1 MMGTFDEW
9 QAQKDSQYILAVDY
23 LEQLAK
29 RHDSTIEAT
38 ANHLIHCDSLK
49 EIYEKSD
56 NGEYY
61 PAYEPTGYGYYDN
74 DTPPPRI
81 QFLESAK
88 ANTDTTGKILSK
100 DFYRMWDNNYFKKS
114 ELPAIEPV
122 EPNEPRKNNN
132 EIIAEIVAKADI
144 VKIIGKHVE
153 LKRSGNDF
161 KGCCPFHG
169 EKTPSFFISPKKGLY
184 NCFGCGVSGNA
195 LTFLKDYE
203 GMTAGEA
210 LKELSRQTGIGLPNQ
225 DNETKLLKVPYK
237 NEKKPFN
244 SIASFITS
252 YNLPQVTA
260 LILGINFEHLTV
272 HENNTYIDQNECPQ
286 EKVLQFD
293 RLLQSLVIMA
303 KNGNLQGI
311 AVTFYTP
318 YSFNHVLTTPPKQ
331 EFDYLNSVIDKDNL
345 EKYLKSIGKDLSQ
358 LLELQE
364 PLTAPTPQTDSQLL
378 QQVADQQATIDQQA
392 KELTNLKTQ
401 IEEVTK
407 QKTSIDSLYNISKI
421 LFKSEFTSL
430 LIIFTISG
438 ILLLNF
444 TKLNEKDKFVY
455 IYDFCDHWLHEIQ
468 VMKIF
473 EPKKTFYPKCIKGA
487 MNRPP
492 EDCGGILGFENFKE
506 IMGNRKHPKF
516 KEMKTWYGGM
526 YDEELFL
533 KYQINEDFNNF
544 DTIVEE
550 MLLDLDD

>member
-38 ANHLIHCDSLK
+38 ANYLIHCDSLK

-169 EKTPSFFISPKKGLY
+169 EKTPSFFINPKKGLY

-421 LFKSEFTSL
+421 LLKSEKEKTQKLTDKLASIEQAGKDTQSNTPADGEPLALVFDSTNANYAPDL
-430 LIIFTISG
+430 VHA
-438 ILLLNF
+438 LN
-444 TKLNEKDKFVY
+444 LWLDLYHRNPKDSDSHTNKANIWLKNNTAYEYVKRGDTAMNR
-455 IYDFCDHWLHEIQ
+455 IREIATPLKDFGQ
-468 VMKIF
+468 QRAK
-473 EPKKTFYPKCIKGA
+473 EPKK
-487 MNRPP
+487 
-492 EDCGGILGFENFKE
+492 
-506 IMGNRKHPKF
+506 
-516 KEMKTWYGGM
+516 
-526 YDEELFL
+526 
-533 KYQINEDFNNF
+533 
-544 DTIVEE
+544 
-550 MLLDLDD
+550 

>member
-1 MMGTFDEW
+1 MVQKMGLFDEW
-9 QAQKDSQYILAVDY
+9 QAQKDSQYLLAVDY

-38 ANHLIHCDSLK
+38 ANYLIHCDSLK

-74 DTPPPRI
+74 DTSPPRI

-122 EPNEPRKNNN
+122 APNEPRKNNN

-153 LKRSGNDF
+153 LKRSGNEF

-169 EKTPSFFISPKKGLY
+169 EKTPSFFINPKKGLY

-210 LKELSRQTGIGLPNQ
+210 LKALSRQTGIRLPNQ
-225 DNETKLLKVPYK
+225 DNETKLSKAPYK
-237 NEKKPFN
+237 NEKNPFN

-303 KNGNLQGI
+303 KNGDLQGI
-311 AVTFYTP
+311 AATFYTP

-364 PLTAPTPQTDSQLL
+364 SLTAPTPQTDSQLSQKVADLNAQLASATDTIASLQEKL
-378 QQVADQQATIDQQA
+378 QQSNFDRLESYNFNTAELHRAKTESNQYQKENESLKAKIAELQANEPSQSDTPADGEPLALVFDSTNANYAPDLVHALNLWLDLYHRNPKDSDSHTNKANIWLKNNTAYEYVKRGDTAMNRIREIATPLKDFGQQRA
-392 KELTNLKTQ
+392 K
-401 IEEVTK
+401 
-407 QKTSIDSLYNISKI
+407 
-421 LFKSEFTSL
+421 
-430 LIIFTISG
+430 
-438 ILLLNF
+438 
-444 TKLNEKDKFVY
+444 
-455 IYDFCDHWLHEIQ
+455 
-468 VMKIF
+468 
-473 EPKKTFYPKCIKGA
+473 EPKK
-487 MNRPP
+487 
-492 EDCGGILGFENFKE
+492 
-506 IMGNRKHPKF
+506 
-516 KEMKTWYGGM
+516 
-526 YDEELFL
+526 
-533 KYQINEDFNNF
+533 
-544 DTIVEE
+544 
-550 MLLDLDD
+550 

>member
-421 LFKSEFTSL
+421 LLKSEKEKTQKLTDKLASIEQAGKDTQSNTPADGEPLALVFDSTNANYAPDL
-430 LIIFTISG
+430 VHA
-438 ILLLNF
+438 LN
-444 TKLNEKDKFVY
+444 LWLDLYHRNPKDSDSHTNKANIWLKNNTAYEYVKRGDTAMNR
-455 IYDFCDHWLHEIQ
+455 IREIATPLKDFGQ
-468 VMKIF
+468 QRAK
-473 EPKKTFYPKCIKGA
+473 EPKK
-487 MNRPP
+487 
-492 EDCGGILGFENFKE
+492 
-506 IMGNRKHPKF
+506 
-516 KEMKTWYGGM
+516 
-526 YDEELFL
+526 
-533 KYQINEDFNNF
+533 
-544 DTIVEE
+544 
-550 MLLDLDD
+550 

>member
-23 LEQLAK
+23 LEQLAQ

-421 LFKSEFTSL
+421 LLKSEKEKTQKLTDKLASIEQAGKDTQSNTPADGEPLALVFDSTNANYAPDL
-430 LIIFTISG
+430 VHA
-438 ILLLNF
+438 LN
-444 TKLNEKDKFVY
+444 LWLDLYHRNPKDSDSHTNKANIWLKNNTAYEYVKRGDTAMNR
-455 IYDFCDHWLHEIQ
+455 IREIATPLKDFGQ
-468 VMKIF
+468 QRAK
-473 EPKKTFYPKCIKGA
+473 EPKK
-487 MNRPP
+487 
-492 EDCGGILGFENFKE
+492 
-506 IMGNRKHPKF
+506 
-516 KEMKTWYGGM
+516 
-526 YDEELFL
+526 
-533 KYQINEDFNNF
+533 
-544 DTIVEE
+544 
-550 MLLDLDD
+550 

>member
-1 MMGTFDEW
+1 MMGIFDEW
-9 QAQKDSQYILAVDY
+9 QAQKDSQYLLAVDY

-38 ANHLIHCDSLK
+38 ANYLIHCDSLK

-74 DTPPPRI
+74 DTSPPRI

-122 EPNEPRKNNN
+122 APNEPRKNNN

-153 LKRSGNDF
+153 LKRSGNEF

-169 EKTPSFFISPKKGLY
+169 EKTPSFFINPKKGLY

-210 LKELSRQTGIGLPNQ
+210 LKALSRQTGIRLPNQ
-225 DNETKLLKVPYK
+225 DNETKLSKAPYK
-237 NEKKPFN
+237 NEKNPFN

-303 KNGNLQGI
+303 KNGDLQGI
-311 AVTFYTP
+311 AATFYTP

-364 PLTAPTPQTDSQLL
+364 SLTAPTPQTDSQLSQKVADLNAQLASATDTIASLQEKL
-378 QQVADQQATIDQQA
+378 QQSNFDRLESYNFNTAELHRAKTESNQYQKENESLKAKIAELEANEPSQSDTPADGEPLALVFDSTNANYAPDLVHALNLWLDLYHRNPKDSDSHTNKANIWLKNNTAYEYVKRGDTAMNRIREIATPLKDFGQQRA
-392 KELTNLKTQ
+392 K
-401 IEEVTK
+401 
-407 QKTSIDSLYNISKI
+407 
-421 LFKSEFTSL
+421 
-430 LIIFTISG
+430 
-438 ILLLNF
+438 
-444 TKLNEKDKFVY
+444 
-455 IYDFCDHWLHEIQ
+455 
-468 VMKIF
+468 
-473 EPKKTFYPKCIKGA
+473 EPKK
-487 MNRPP
+487 
-492 EDCGGILGFENFKE
+492 
-506 IMGNRKHPKF
+506 
-516 KEMKTWYGGM
+516 
-526 YDEELFL
+526 
-533 KYQINEDFNNF
+533 
-544 DTIVEE
+544 
-550 MLLDLDD
+550 

>member
-1 MMGTFDEW
+1 MMGIFDEW

-421 LFKSEFTSL
+421 LLKSEKEKTQKLTDKLASIEQAGKDTQSNTPADGEPLALVFDSTNANYAPDL
-430 LIIFTISG
+430 VHA
-438 ILLLNF
+438 LN
-444 TKLNEKDKFVY
+444 LWLDLYHRNPKDSDSHTNKANIWLKNNTAYEYVKRGDTAMNR
-455 IYDFCDHWLHEIQ
+455 IREIATPLKDFGQ
-468 VMKIF
+468 QRAK
-473 EPKKTFYPKCIKGA
+473 EPKK
-487 MNRPP
+487 
-492 EDCGGILGFENFKE
+492 
-506 IMGNRKHPKF
+506 
-516 KEMKTWYGGM
+516 
-526 YDEELFL
+526 
-533 KYQINEDFNNF
+533 
-544 DTIVEE
+544 
-550 MLLDLDD
+550 

>member
-210 LKELSRQTGIGLPNQ
+210 LKALSRQTGIRLPNQ
-225 DNETKLLKVPYK
+225 DNETKLSKAPYK
-237 NEKKPFN
+237 NEKNPFN

-421 LFKSEFTSL
+421 LLKSEKEKTQKLTDKLASIEQAGKDTQSNTPADGEPLALVFDSTNANYAPDL
-430 LIIFTISG
+430 VHA
-438 ILLLNF
+438 LN
-444 TKLNEKDKFVY
+444 LWLDLYHRNPKDSDSHTNKANIWLKNNTAYEYVKRGDTAMNR
-455 IYDFCDHWLHEIQ
+455 IREIATPLKDFGQ
-468 VMKIF
+468 QRAK
-473 EPKKTFYPKCIKGA
+473 EPKK
-487 MNRPP
+487 
-492 EDCGGILGFENFKE
+492 
-506 IMGNRKHPKF
+506 
-516 KEMKTWYGGM
+516 
-526 YDEELFL
+526 
-533 KYQINEDFNNF
+533 
-544 DTIVEE
+544 
-550 MLLDLDD
+550 

>member
-38 ANHLIHCDSLK
+38 ANYLIHCDSLK

-122 EPNEPRKNNN
+122 APNEPRKNNN

-169 EKTPSFFISPKKGLY
+169 EKTPSFFINPKKGLY

-210 LKELSRQTGIGLPNQ
+210 LKALSRQTGIRLPNQ

-303 KNGNLQGI
+303 KNGDLQGI
-311 AVTFYTP
+311 AATFYTP

-421 LFKSEFTSL
+421 LLKSEKEKTQKLTDKLASIEQAGKDTQSNTPTDGDPLALVFDSTNANYAPDL
-430 LIIFTISG
+430 VHA
-438 ILLLNF
+438 LN
-444 TKLNEKDKFVY
+444 LWLDLYHRNPKDSDSHTNKANIWLKNNTAYEYVKRGDTAMNR
-455 IYDFCDHWLHEIQ
+455 IREIATPLKDFGQ
-468 VMKIF
+468 QRAK
-473 EPKKTFYPKCIKGA
+473 EPKK
-487 MNRPP
+487 
-492 EDCGGILGFENFKE
+492 
-506 IMGNRKHPKF
+506 
-516 KEMKTWYGGM
+516 
-526 YDEELFL
+526 
-533 KYQINEDFNNF
+533 
-544 DTIVEE
+544 
-550 MLLDLDD
+550 

>member
-421 LFKSEFTSL
+421 LLKSEKEKTQKLTDKLASIEQAGKDTQSNTPADGEPLALVFDSTNANYAPDL
-430 LIIFTISG
+430 VHA
-438 ILLLNF
+438 LN
-444 TKLNEKDKFVY
+444 LWLDLYHRNPKDSDSHTNKANIWLKNNTAYEYVKRGDTAMNR
-455 IYDFCDHWLHEIQ
+455 IREIETPLKDFGQ
-468 VMKIF
+468 QRAK
-473 EPKKTFYPKCIKGA
+473 EPKK
-487 MNRPP
+487 
-492 EDCGGILGFENFKE
+492 
-506 IMGNRKHPKF
+506 
-516 KEMKTWYGGM
+516 
-526 YDEELFL
+526 
-533 KYQINEDFNNF
+533 
-544 DTIVEE
+544 
-550 MLLDLDD
+550 

>member
-303 KNGNLQGI
+303 KNGDLQGI
-311 AVTFYTP
+311 AATFYTP

-364 PLTAPTPQTDSQLL
+364 SLTAPTPQTDSQLSQKVADLNAQLASATDTIASLQEKL
-378 QQVADQQATIDQQA
+378 QQSNFDRLESYNFNTAELHRAKTESNQYQKENESLKAKIAELQANEPSQSDTPAIVDKVLTGNSQTAVTKLIYSFMREHNYPLDGKHKGAVNETLQ
-392 KELTNLKTQ
+392 ELTNSYK
-401 IEEVTK
+401 V
-407 QKTSIDSLYNISKI
+407 
-421 LFKSEFTSL
+421 
-430 LIIFTISG
+430 G
-438 ILLLNF
+438 IA
-444 TKLNEKDKFVY
+444 E
-455 IYDFCDHWLHEIQ
+455 
-468 VMKIF
+468 
-473 EPKKTFYPKCIKGA
+473 
-487 MNRPP
+487 
-492 EDCGGILGFENFKE
+492 
-506 IMGNRKHPKF
+506 
-516 KEMKTWYGGM
+516 
-526 YDEELFL
+526 
-533 KYQINEDFNNF
+533 
-544 DTIVEE
+544 DTIAKWLKLVNE
-550 MLLDLDD
+550 LDQKLK

>member
-364 PLTAPTPQTDSQLL
+364 PLTAPTPHTDSQLL

-421 LFKSEFTSL
+421 LLKSEKEKTQKLTDKLASIEQAGKDTQSNTPADGEPLALVFDSTNANYAPDL
-430 LIIFTISG
+430 VHA
-438 ILLLNF
+438 LN
-444 TKLNEKDKFVY
+444 LWLDLYHRNPKDSDSHTNKANIWLKNNTAYEYVKRGDTAMNR
-455 IYDFCDHWLHEIQ
+455 IREIATPLKDFGQ
-468 VMKIF
+468 QRAK
-473 EPKKTFYPKCIKGA
+473 EPKK
-487 MNRPP
+487 
-492 EDCGGILGFENFKE
+492 
-506 IMGNRKHPKF
+506 
-516 KEMKTWYGGM
+516 
-526 YDEELFL
+526 
-533 KYQINEDFNNF
+533 
-544 DTIVEE
+544 
-550 MLLDLDD
+550 

>member
-38 ANHLIHCDSLK
+38 ANYLIHCDSLK

-421 LFKSEFTSL
+421 LLKSEKEKTQKLTDKLASIEQAGKDTQSNTPADGEPLALVFDSTNANYAPDL
-430 LIIFTISG
+430 VHA
-438 ILLLNF
+438 LN
-444 TKLNEKDKFVY
+444 LWLDLYHRNPKDSDSHTNKANIWLKNNTAYEYVKRGDTAMNR
-455 IYDFCDHWLHEIQ
+455 IREIATPLKDFGQ
-468 VMKIF
+468 QRAK
-473 EPKKTFYPKCIKGA
+473 EPKK
-487 MNRPP
+487 
-492 EDCGGILGFENFKE
+492 
-506 IMGNRKHPKF
+506 
-516 KEMKTWYGGM
+516 
-526 YDEELFL
+526 
-533 KYQINEDFNNF
+533 
-544 DTIVEE
+544 
-550 MLLDLDD
+550 

>member
-364 PLTAPTPQTDSQLL
+364 SLTAPTPQTDSQLL

-421 LFKSEFTSL
+421 LLKSEKEKTQKLTDKLASIEQAGKDTQSNTPADGEPLALVFDSTNANYAPDL
-430 LIIFTISG
+430 VHA
-438 ILLLNF
+438 LN
-444 TKLNEKDKFVY
+444 LWLDLYHRNPKDSDSHTNKANIWLKNNTAYEYVKRGDTAMNR
-455 IYDFCDHWLHEIQ
+455 IREIATPLKDFGQ
-468 VMKIF
+468 QRAK
-473 EPKKTFYPKCIKGA
+473 EPKK
-487 MNRPP
+487 
-492 EDCGGILGFENFKE
+492 
-506 IMGNRKHPKF
+506 
-516 KEMKTWYGGM
+516 
-526 YDEELFL
+526 
-533 KYQINEDFNNF
+533 
-544 DTIVEE
+544 
-550 MLLDLDD
+550 

>member
-9 QAQKDSQYILAVDY
+9 QAQKDSQYLLAVDY

-38 ANHLIHCDSLK
+38 ANYLIHCDSLK

-74 DTPPPRI
+74 DTSPPRI

-122 EPNEPRKNNN
+122 APNEPRKNNN

-153 LKRSGNDF
+153 LKRSGNEF

-169 EKTPSFFISPKKGLY
+169 EKTPSFFINPKKGLY

-210 LKELSRQTGIGLPNQ
+210 LKALSRQTGIRLPNQ
-225 DNETKLLKVPYK
+225 DNETKLSKAPYK
-237 NEKKPFN
+237 NEKNPFN

-303 KNGNLQGI
+303 KNGDLQGI
-311 AVTFYTP
+311 AATFYTP

-364 PLTAPTPQTDSQLL
+364 SLTAPTPQTDSQLSQKVADLNAQLASATDTIASLQEKL
-378 QQVADQQATIDQQA
+378 QQSNFNRLESYNFNTAELHRAKTESNQYQKENESLKAKIAELEANEPSQSDTPADGEPLALVFDSTNANYAPDLVHALNLWLDLYHRNPKDSDSHTNKANIWLKNNTAYEYVKRGDTAMNRIREIATPLKDFGQQRA
-392 KELTNLKTQ
+392 K
-401 IEEVTK
+401 
-407 QKTSIDSLYNISKI
+407 
-421 LFKSEFTSL
+421 
-430 LIIFTISG
+430 
-438 ILLLNF
+438 
-444 TKLNEKDKFVY
+444 
-455 IYDFCDHWLHEIQ
+455 
-468 VMKIF
+468 
-473 EPKKTFYPKCIKGA
+473 EPKK
-487 MNRPP
+487 
-492 EDCGGILGFENFKE
+492 
-506 IMGNRKHPKF
+506 
-516 KEMKTWYGGM
+516 
-526 YDEELFL
+526 
-533 KYQINEDFNNF
+533 
-544 DTIVEE
+544 
-550 MLLDLDD
+550 

>member
-9 QAQKDSQYILAVDY
+9 QAQKDSQYLLAVDY

-38 ANHLIHCDSLK
+38 ANYLIHCDSLK

-74 DTPPPRI
+74 DTSPPRI

-122 EPNEPRKNNN
+122 APNEPRKNNN

-153 LKRSGNDF
+153 LKRSGNEF

-169 EKTPSFFISPKKGLY
+169 EKTPSFFINPKKGLY

-364 PLTAPTPQTDSQLL
+364 PLTAPTPQTDSQLSQKVADLNAQLASATDTIASLQEKL
-378 QQVADQQATIDQQA
+378 QQSNFDRLESYNFNTAELHRAKTESNQYQKENESLKAKIAELEANEPSQSDTPADGEPLALVFDSTNANYAPDLVHALNLWLDLYHRNPKDSDSHTNKANIWLKNNTAYEYVKRGDTAMNRIREIATPLKDFGQQRA
-392 KELTNLKTQ
+392 K
-401 IEEVTK
+401 
-407 QKTSIDSLYNISKI
+407 
-421 LFKSEFTSL
+421 
-430 LIIFTISG
+430 
-438 ILLLNF
+438 
-444 TKLNEKDKFVY
+444 
-455 IYDFCDHWLHEIQ
+455 
-468 VMKIF
+468 
-473 EPKKTFYPKCIKGA
+473 EPKK
-487 MNRPP
+487 
-492 EDCGGILGFENFKE
+492 
-506 IMGNRKHPKF
+506 
-516 KEMKTWYGGM
+516 
-526 YDEELFL
+526 
-533 KYQINEDFNNF
+533 
-544 DTIVEE
+544 
-550 MLLDLDD
+550 

>member
-74 DTPPPRI
+74 DTSPPRI

-122 EPNEPRKNNN
+122 APNEPRKNNN

-153 LKRSGNDF
+153 LKRSGNEF

-169 EKTPSFFISPKKGLY
+169 EKTPSFFINPKKGLY

-210 LKELSRQTGIGLPNQ
+210 LKALSRQTGIRLPNQ
-225 DNETKLLKVPYK
+225 DNETKLSKAPYK
-237 NEKKPFN
+237 NEKNPFN

-303 KNGNLQGI
+303 KNGDLQGI
-311 AVTFYTP
+311 AATFYTP

-364 PLTAPTPQTDSQLL
+364 SLTAPTPQTDSQLSQKVADLNAQLASATDTIASLQEKL
-378 QQVADQQATIDQQA
+378 QQSNFNRLESYNFNTAELHRAKTESNQYQKENESLKAKIAELEANEPSQSDTPADGEPLALVFDSTNANYAPDLVHALNLWLDLYHRNPKDSDSHTNKANIWLKNNTAYEYVKRGDTAMNRIREIATPLKDFGQQRA
-392 KELTNLKTQ
+392 K
-401 IEEVTK
+401 
-407 QKTSIDSLYNISKI
+407 
-421 LFKSEFTSL
+421 
-430 LIIFTISG
+430 
-438 ILLLNF
+438 
-444 TKLNEKDKFVY
+444 
-455 IYDFCDHWLHEIQ
+455 
-468 VMKIF
+468 
-473 EPKKTFYPKCIKGA
+473 EPKK
-487 MNRPP
+487 
-492 EDCGGILGFENFKE
+492 
-506 IMGNRKHPKF
+506 
-516 KEMKTWYGGM
+516 
-526 YDEELFL
+526 
-533 KYQINEDFNNF
+533 
-544 DTIVEE
+544 
-550 MLLDLDD
+550 

>member
-1 MMGTFDEW
+1 MGTFDEW

-38 ANHLIHCDSLK
+38 ANYLIHCDSLK

-122 EPNEPRKNNN
+122 APNEPRKNNN

-169 EKTPSFFISPKKGLY
+169 EKTPSFFINPKKGLY

-203 GMTAGEA
+203 GMTAAEA

-225 DNETKLLKVPYK
+225 DNETKLLKAPYK
-237 NEKKPFN
+237 SEKNPFN

-293 RLLQSLVIMA
+293 RLLQSLVTMA
-303 KNGNLQGI
+303 KNGDLQGI

-364 PLTAPTPQTDSQLL
+364 PLTAPTPQTDSPFL

-421 LFKSEFTSL
+421 LLKSEKEKTQKLTDKLASIEQAGKDIQSDTPANNDLLSAIYDDSKPYLYAPELHNAIEVWKLIYHDNLTSQHL
-430 LIIFTISG
+430 TTHS
-438 ILLLNF
+438 
-444 TKLNEKDKFVY
+444 DKFESA
-455 IYDFCDHWLHEIQ
+455 IKQLGITLSNNA
-468 VMKIF
+468 
-473 EPKKTFYPKCIKGA
+473 PKERLKQITTPKQQKEKTKSK
-487 MNRPP
+487 NS
-492 EDCGGILGFENFKE
+492 
-506 IMGNRKHPKF
+506 
-516 KEMKTWYGGM
+516 
-526 YDEELFL
+526 
-533 KYQINEDFNNF
+533 
-544 DTIVEE
+544 
-550 MLLDLDD
+550 

>member
-161 KGCCPFHG
+161 KGCCPFHD

-421 LFKSEFTSL
+421 LLKSEKEKTQKLTDKLASIEQAGKDTQSNTPADGEPLALVFDSTNANYAPDL
-430 LIIFTISG
+430 VHA
-438 ILLLNF
+438 LN
-444 TKLNEKDKFVY
+444 LWLDLYHRNPKDSDSHTNKANIWLKNNTAYEYVKRGDTAMNR
-455 IYDFCDHWLHEIQ
+455 IREIATPLKDFGQ
-468 VMKIF
+468 QRAK
-473 EPKKTFYPKCIKGA
+473 EPKK
-487 MNRPP
+487 
-492 EDCGGILGFENFKE
+492 
-506 IMGNRKHPKF
+506 
-516 KEMKTWYGGM
+516 
-526 YDEELFL
+526 
-533 KYQINEDFNNF
+533 
-544 DTIVEE
+544 
-550 MLLDLDD
+550 

>member
-1 MMGTFDEW
+1 MVRMMGTFDEW
-9 QAQKDSQYILAVDY
+9 QAQKDSQYLLAVDY

-38 ANHLIHCDSLK
+38 ANYLIHCDSLK

-74 DTPPPRI
+74 DTSPPRI

-122 EPNEPRKNNN
+122 APNEPRKNNN

-153 LKRSGNDF
+153 LKRSGNEF

-169 EKTPSFFISPKKGLY
+169 EKTPSFFINPKKGLY

-210 LKELSRQTGIGLPNQ
+210 LKALSRQTGIRLPNQ
-225 DNETKLLKVPYK
+225 DNETKLSKAPYK
-237 NEKKPFN
+237 NEKNPFN

-303 KNGNLQGI
+303 KNGDLQGI
-311 AVTFYTP
+311 AATFYTP

-364 PLTAPTPQTDSQLL
+364 SLTAPTPQTDSQLSQKVADLNAQLASATDTIASLQEKL
-378 QQVADQQATIDQQA
+378 QQSNFDRLESYNFNTAELHRAKTELNQYQKENESLKAKIAELEANEPSQSDTPADGEPLALVFDSTNANYAPDLVHALNLWLDLYHRNPKDSDSHTNKANIWLKNNTAYEYVKRGDTAMNRIREIATPLKDFGQQRA
-392 KELTNLKTQ
+392 K
-401 IEEVTK
+401 
-407 QKTSIDSLYNISKI
+407 
-421 LFKSEFTSL
+421 
-430 LIIFTISG
+430 
-438 ILLLNF
+438 
-444 TKLNEKDKFVY
+444 
-455 IYDFCDHWLHEIQ
+455 
-468 VMKIF
+468 
-473 EPKKTFYPKCIKGA
+473 EPKK
-487 MNRPP
+487 
-492 EDCGGILGFENFKE
+492 
-506 IMGNRKHPKF
+506 
-516 KEMKTWYGGM
+516 
-526 YDEELFL
+526 
-533 KYQINEDFNNF
+533 
-544 DTIVEE
+544 
-550 MLLDLDD
+550 

>member
-421 LFKSEFTSL
+421 LLKSEKEKTQKLTDKLASIEQAGKDTQSNTPADGEPLALVFDSTNANYAPDL
-430 LIIFTISG
+430 VHA
-438 ILLLNF
+438 LN
-444 TKLNEKDKFVY
+444 LWLDLYHRNPKDSDSHTNKANIWLKNNTAYEYVKRGDTAMNR
-455 IYDFCDHWLHEIQ
+455 IREIATPLKDFGQ
-468 VMKIF
+468 QRAK
-473 EPKKTFYPKCIKGA
+473 EPKKYF
-487 MNRPP
+487 
-492 EDCGGILGFENFKE
+492 
-506 IMGNRKHPKF
+506 
-516 KEMKTWYGGM
+516 
-526 YDEELFL
+526 
-533 KYQINEDFNNF
+533 
-544 DTIVEE
+544 IVTH
-550 MLLDLDD
+550 

>member
-1 MMGTFDEW
+1 MGTFDEW

-38 ANHLIHCDSLK
+38 ANYLIHCDSLK

-122 EPNEPRKNNN
+122 APNEPRKNNN

-169 EKTPSFFISPKKGLY
+169 EKTPSFFINPKKGLY
-184 NCFGCGVSGNA
+184 NCFGCGVSGNT

-225 DNETKLLKVPYK
+225 DNETKLLKAPYK
-237 NEKKPFN
+237 SEKKPFN

-303 KNGNLQGI
+303 KNGDLQGI

-364 PLTAPTPQTDSQLL
+364 PLTAPITQTDSQLL

-421 LFKSEFTSL
+421 LLKSEKEKTQKITDKLASIEQAGKDIQSDTPTDGEPLALVFDSTNANYAPDL
-430 LIIFTISG
+430 VHA
-438 ILLLNF
+438 LN
-444 TKLNEKDKFVY
+444 LWLDLYHRNPKDSDSHTNKANIWLKNNTAYEYVKRGDTAMSR
-455 IYDFCDHWLHEIQ
+455 IREIATPLKDFGQ
-468 VMKIF
+468 QRAK
-473 EPKKTFYPKCIKGA
+473 EPKK
-487 MNRPP
+487 
-492 EDCGGILGFENFKE
+492 
-506 IMGNRKHPKF
+506 
-516 KEMKTWYGGM
+516 
-526 YDEELFL
+526 
-533 KYQINEDFNNF
+533 
-544 DTIVEE
+544 
-550 MLLDLDD
+550 

>member
-237 NEKKPFN
+237 KKKKPFN

-421 LFKSEFTSL
+421 LLKSEKEKTQKLTDKLASIEQAGKDTQSNTPADGEPLALVFDSTNANYAPDL
-430 LIIFTISG
+430 VHA
-438 ILLLNF
+438 LN
-444 TKLNEKDKFVY
+444 LWLDLYHRNPKDSDSHTNKANIWLKNNTAYEYVKRGDTAMNR
-455 IYDFCDHWLHEIQ
+455 IREIATPLKDFGQ
-468 VMKIF
+468 QRAK
-473 EPKKTFYPKCIKGA
+473 EPKK
-487 MNRPP
+487 
-492 EDCGGILGFENFKE
+492 
-506 IMGNRKHPKF
+506 
-516 KEMKTWYGGM
+516 
-526 YDEELFL
+526 
-533 KYQINEDFNNF
+533 
-544 DTIVEE
+544 
-550 MLLDLDD
+550 

>member
-184 NCFGCGVSGNA
+184 NCVGCGVSGNA

-421 LFKSEFTSL
+421 LLKSEKEKTQKLTDKLASIEQAGKDTQSNTPADGEPLALVFDSTNANYAPDL
-430 LIIFTISG
+430 VHA
-438 ILLLNF
+438 LN
-444 TKLNEKDKFVY
+444 LWLDLYHRNPKDSDSHTNKANIWLKNNTAYEYVKRGDTAMNR
-455 IYDFCDHWLHEIQ
+455 IREIATPLKDFGQ
-468 VMKIF
+468 QRAK
-473 EPKKTFYPKCIKGA
+473 EPKK
-487 MNRPP
+487 
-492 EDCGGILGFENFKE
+492 
-506 IMGNRKHPKF
+506 
-516 KEMKTWYGGM
+516 
-526 YDEELFL
+526 
-533 KYQINEDFNNF
+533 
-544 DTIVEE
+544 
-550 MLLDLDD
+550 

>member
-9 QAQKDSQYILAVDY
+9 QAQKDSQYLLAVDY

-38 ANHLIHCDSLK
+38 ANYLIHCDSLK

-74 DTPPPRI
+74 DTSPPRI

-122 EPNEPRKNNN
+122 APNEPRKNNN

-153 LKRSGNDF
+153 LKRSGNEF

-169 EKTPSFFISPKKGLY
+169 EKTPSFFINPKKGLY

-210 LKELSRQTGIGLPNQ
+210 LKALSRQTGIRLPNQ
-225 DNETKLLKVPYK
+225 DNETKLSKAPYK
-237 NEKKPFN
+237 NEKNPFN

-303 KNGNLQGI
+303 KNGDLQGI
-311 AVTFYTP
+311 AATFYTP

-364 PLTAPTPQTDSQLL
+364 SLTAPTPQTDSQLSQKVADLNAQLASATDTIASLQEKL
-378 QQVADQQATIDQQA
+378 QQSNFDRLESYNFNTAELHRAKTESNQYQKENESLKAKIAELEANEPSQSDTPADGEPLALVFDSTNANYAPDLVHALNLWLDLYHRNPKDSDSHTNKANIWLKNNTAYEYVKRGDTAMNRIREIATPLKDFGQQRA
-392 KELTNLKTQ
+392 K
-401 IEEVTK
+401 
-407 QKTSIDSLYNISKI
+407 
-421 LFKSEFTSL
+421 
-430 LIIFTISG
+430 
-438 ILLLNF
+438 
-444 TKLNEKDKFVY
+444 
-455 IYDFCDHWLHEIQ
+455 
-468 VMKIF
+468 
-473 EPKKTFYPKCIKGA
+473 EPKK
-487 MNRPP
+487 
-492 EDCGGILGFENFKE
+492 
-506 IMGNRKHPKF
+506 
-516 KEMKTWYGGM
+516 
-526 YDEELFL
+526 
-533 KYQINEDFNNF
+533 
-544 DTIVEE
+544 
-550 MLLDLDD
+550 

>member
-74 DTPPPRI
+74 DTSPPRI

-421 LFKSEFTSL
+421 LLKSEKEKTQKLTDKLASIEQAGKDTQSNTPADGEPLALVFDSTNANYAPDL
-430 LIIFTISG
+430 VHA
-438 ILLLNF
+438 LN
-444 TKLNEKDKFVY
+444 LWLDLYHRNPKDSDSHTNKANIWLKNNTAYEYVKRGDTAMNR
-455 IYDFCDHWLHEIQ
+455 IREIATPLKDFGQ
-468 VMKIF
+468 QRAK
-473 EPKKTFYPKCIKGA
+473 EPKK
-487 MNRPP
+487 
-492 EDCGGILGFENFKE
+492 
-506 IMGNRKHPKF
+506 
-516 KEMKTWYGGM
+516 
-526 YDEELFL
+526 
-533 KYQINEDFNNF
+533 
-544 DTIVEE
+544 
-550 MLLDLDD
+550 

>member
-1 MMGTFDEW
+1 MVQKMGLFDEW
-9 QAQKDSQYILAVDY
+9 QAQKDSQYLLAVDY

-38 ANHLIHCDSLK
+38 ANYLIHCDSLK

-61 PAYEPTGYGYYDN
+61 PAYEPTCYGYYDN
-74 DTPPPRI
+74 DTSPPRI

-122 EPNEPRKNNN
+122 APNEPRKNNN

-153 LKRSGNDF
+153 LKRSGNEF

-169 EKTPSFFISPKKGLY
+169 EKTPSFFINPKKGLY

-210 LKELSRQTGIGLPNQ
+210 LKALSRQTGIRLPNQ
-225 DNETKLLKVPYK
+225 DNETKLSKAPYK
-237 NEKKPFN
+237 NEKTPFN

-303 KNGNLQGI
+303 KNGDLQGI
-311 AVTFYTP
+311 AATFYTP

-364 PLTAPTPQTDSQLL
+364 SLTAPTPQTDSQLSQKVADLNAQLASATDTIASLQEKL
-378 QQVADQQATIDQQA
+378 QQSNFDRLESYNFNTAELHRAKTESNQYQKENESLKAKIAELEANEPSQSDTPADGEPLALVFDSTNANYAPDLVHALNLWLDLYHRNPKDSDSHTNKANIWLKNNTAYEYVKRGDTAMNRIREIATPLKDFGQQRA
-392 KELTNLKTQ
+392 K
-401 IEEVTK
+401 
-407 QKTSIDSLYNISKI
+407 
-421 LFKSEFTSL
+421 
-430 LIIFTISG
+430 
-438 ILLLNF
+438 
-444 TKLNEKDKFVY
+444 
-455 IYDFCDHWLHEIQ
+455 
-468 VMKIF
+468 
-473 EPKKTFYPKCIKGA
+473 EPKK
-487 MNRPP
+487 
-492 EDCGGILGFENFKE
+492 
-506 IMGNRKHPKF
+506 
-516 KEMKTWYGGM
+516 
-526 YDEELFL
+526 
-533 KYQINEDFNNF
+533 
-544 DTIVEE
+544 
-550 MLLDLDD
+550 

>member
-169 EKTPSFFISPKKGLY
+169 EKTPSFFINPKKGLY

-225 DNETKLLKVPYK
+225 DNETKLSKAPYK
-237 NEKKPFN
+237 NEKNPFN

-364 PLTAPTPQTDSQLL
+364 SLTAPTPQTDSQLSQKVADLNAQLASATDTIASLQEKL
-378 QQVADQQATIDQQA
+378 QQSNFDRLESYNFNTAELHRAKTESNQYQKENESLKAKIAELEANEPSQSDTPADGEPLALVFDSTNANYAPDLVHALNLWLDLYHRNPKDSDSHTNKANIWLKNNTAYEYVKRGDTAMNRIREIATPLKDFGQQRA
-392 KELTNLKTQ
+392 K
-401 IEEVTK
+401 
-407 QKTSIDSLYNISKI
+407 
-421 LFKSEFTSL
+421 
-430 LIIFTISG
+430 
-438 ILLLNF
+438 
-444 TKLNEKDKFVY
+444 
-455 IYDFCDHWLHEIQ
+455 
-468 VMKIF
+468 
-473 EPKKTFYPKCIKGA
+473 EPKK
-487 MNRPP
+487 
-492 EDCGGILGFENFKE
+492 
-506 IMGNRKHPKF
+506 
-516 KEMKTWYGGM
+516 
-526 YDEELFL
+526 
-533 KYQINEDFNNF
+533 
-544 DTIVEE
+544 
-550 MLLDLDD
+550 

>member
-38 ANHLIHCDSLK
+38 ANYLIHCDSLK

-364 PLTAPTPQTDSQLL
+364 SLTAPTPQTDSQLL

-421 LFKSEFTSL
+421 LLKSEKEKTQKLTDKLASIEQAGKDTQSNTPADGEPLALVFDSTNANYAPDL
-430 LIIFTISG
+430 VHA
-438 ILLLNF
+438 LN
-444 TKLNEKDKFVY
+444 LWLDLYHRNPKDSDSHTNKANIWLKNNTAYEYVKRGDTAMNR
-455 IYDFCDHWLHEIQ
+455 IREIATPLKDFGQ
-468 VMKIF
+468 QRAK
-473 EPKKTFYPKCIKGA
+473 EPKK
-487 MNRPP
+487 
-492 EDCGGILGFENFKE
+492 
-506 IMGNRKHPKF
+506 
-516 KEMKTWYGGM
+516 
-526 YDEELFL
+526 
-533 KYQINEDFNNF
+533 
-544 DTIVEE
+544 
-550 MLLDLDD
+550 

>member
-9 QAQKDSQYILAVDY
+9 QAQKDSQYLLAVDY

-38 ANHLIHCDSLK
+38 ANYLIHCDSLK

-74 DTPPPRI
+74 DTSPPRI

-122 EPNEPRKNNN
+122 APNEPRKNNN

-153 LKRSGNDF
+153 LKRSGNEF

-169 EKTPSFFISPKKGLY
+169 EKTPSFFINPKKGLY

-210 LKELSRQTGIGLPNQ
+210 LKALSRQTGIRLPNQ
-225 DNETKLLKVPYK
+225 DNETKLSKAPYK
-237 NEKKPFN
+237 NEKNPFN

-303 KNGNLQGI
+303 KNGDLQGI
-311 AVTFYTP
+311 AATFYTP

-364 PLTAPTPQTDSQLL
+364 SLTAPTPQTDSQLSQKVADLNAQLASATDTIASLQEKL
-378 QQVADQQATIDQQA
+378 QQSNFDRLESYNFNTAELHRAKTESNQYQKENESLKAKIAELEANEPSQSDTPADGEPLALVFDSTNANYAPDLVHALNLWLDLYHRNPKDSDSHTNKANIWLKNNTAYEYVKRGDTAMSRIREIATPLKDFGQQRA
-392 KELTNLKTQ
+392 K
-401 IEEVTK
+401 
-407 QKTSIDSLYNISKI
+407 
-421 LFKSEFTSL
+421 
-430 LIIFTISG
+430 
-438 ILLLNF
+438 
-444 TKLNEKDKFVY
+444 
-455 IYDFCDHWLHEIQ
+455 
-468 VMKIF
+468 
-473 EPKKTFYPKCIKGA
+473 EPKK
-487 MNRPP
+487 
-492 EDCGGILGFENFKE
+492 
-506 IMGNRKHPKF
+506 
-516 KEMKTWYGGM
+516 
-526 YDEELFL
+526 
-533 KYQINEDFNNF
+533 
-544 DTIVEE
+544 
-550 MLLDLDD
+550 

>member
-1 MMGTFDEW
+1 MVQKMGLFDEW

-38 ANHLIHCDSLK
+38 ANYLIHCDSLK

-421 LFKSEFTSL
+421 LLKSEKEKTQKLTDKLASIEQAGKDTQSNTPADGEPLALVFDSTNANYAPDL
-430 LIIFTISG
+430 VHA
-438 ILLLNF
+438 LN
-444 TKLNEKDKFVY
+444 LWLDLYHRNPKDSDSHTNKANIWLKNNTAYEYVKRGDTAMNR
-455 IYDFCDHWLHEIQ
+455 IREIATPLKDFGQ
-468 VMKIF
+468 QRAK
-473 EPKKTFYPKCIKGA
+473 EPKK
-487 MNRPP
+487 
-492 EDCGGILGFENFKE
+492 
-506 IMGNRKHPKF
+506 
-516 KEMKTWYGGM
+516 
-526 YDEELFL
+526 
-533 KYQINEDFNNF
+533 
-544 DTIVEE
+544 
-550 MLLDLDD
+550 

>member
-1 MMGTFDEW
+1 MMGTFDDW

-421 LFKSEFTSL
+421 LLKSEKEKTQKLTDKLASIEQAGKDTQSNTPADGEPLALVFDSTNANYAPDL
-430 LIIFTISG
+430 VHA
-438 ILLLNF
+438 LN
-444 TKLNEKDKFVY
+444 LWLDLYHRNPKDSDSHTNKANIWLKNNTAYEYVKRGDTAMNR
-455 IYDFCDHWLHEIQ
+455 IREIATPLKDFGQ
-468 VMKIF
+468 QRAK
-473 EPKKTFYPKCIKGA
+473 EPKK
-487 MNRPP
+487 
-492 EDCGGILGFENFKE
+492 
-506 IMGNRKHPKF
+506 
-516 KEMKTWYGGM
+516 
-526 YDEELFL
+526 
-533 KYQINEDFNNF
+533 
-544 DTIVEE
+544 
-550 MLLDLDD
+550 

>member
-153 LKRSGNDF
+153 LIRSGNDF

-421 LFKSEFTSL
+421 LLKSEKEKTQKLTDKLASIEQAGKDTQSNTPADGEPLALVFDSTNANYAPDL
-430 LIIFTISG
+430 VHA
-438 ILLLNF
+438 LN
-444 TKLNEKDKFVY
+444 LWLDLYHRNPKDSDSHTNKANIWLKNNTAYEYVKRGDTAMNR
-455 IYDFCDHWLHEIQ
+455 IREIATPLKDFGQ
-468 VMKIF
+468 QRAK
-473 EPKKTFYPKCIKGA
+473 EPKK
-487 MNRPP
+487 
-492 EDCGGILGFENFKE
+492 
-506 IMGNRKHPKF
+506 
-516 KEMKTWYGGM
+516 
-526 YDEELFL
+526 
-533 KYQINEDFNNF
+533 
-544 DTIVEE
+544 
-550 MLLDLDD
+550 

>member
-1 MMGTFDEW
+1 MVQKMGLFDEW
-9 QAQKDSQYILAVDY
+9 QAQKDSQYLLAVDY

-38 ANHLIHCDSLK
+38 ANYLIHCDSLK

-74 DTPPPRI
+74 DTSPPRI

-122 EPNEPRKNNN
+122 APNEPRKNNN

-153 LKRSGNDF
+153 LKRSGNEF

-169 EKTPSFFISPKKGLY
+169 EKTPSFFINPKKGLY

-210 LKELSRQTGIGLPNQ
+210 LKALSRQTGIRLPNQ
-225 DNETKLLKVPYK
+225 DNETKLSKAPYK
-237 NEKKPFN
+237 NEKNPFN

-303 KNGNLQGI
+303 KNGDLQGI
-311 AVTFYTP
+311 AATFYTP

-364 PLTAPTPQTDSQLL
+364 SLTAPTPQTDSQLSQKVADLNAQLASATDTIASLQEKL
-378 QQVADQQATIDQQA
+378 QQSNFDRLESYNFNTAELHRAKTESNQYQKENESLKAKIAELEANEPSQSDTPADGEPLALVFDSTNANYAPDLVHALNLWLDLYHRNPKDSDSHTNKANIWLKNNTAYEYVKRGDTAMNRIREIATPLKDFGQQRA
-392 KELTNLKTQ
+392 K
-401 IEEVTK
+401 
-407 QKTSIDSLYNISKI
+407 
-421 LFKSEFTSL
+421 
-430 LIIFTISG
+430 
-438 ILLLNF
+438 
-444 TKLNEKDKFVY
+444 
-455 IYDFCDHWLHEIQ
+455 
-468 VMKIF
+468 
-473 EPKKTFYPKCIKGA
+473 EPKK
-487 MNRPP
+487 
-492 EDCGGILGFENFKE
+492 
-506 IMGNRKHPKF
+506 
-516 KEMKTWYGGM
+516 
-526 YDEELFL
+526 
-533 KYQINEDFNNF
+533 
-544 DTIVEE
+544 
-550 MLLDLDD
+550 